1 MEARAI
7 SESRTGPAK
16 RASGTAVPTSN
27 DQMLDV
33 LGQFRIVLRA
43 IKQHYLHVEKSCGVS
58 GAQLWCMERIA
69 ATRGLAP
76 GDLAREL
83 SIHPSTASNLLA
95 RLEELK
101 LVQRRRAEIDHRRV
115 HLYLTAKGQAVL
127 SKAPRPLKGVLQQAL
142 QDLPPASLAGLR
154 KRLAELVDM
163 LQVRDT
169 DAQSRPL
176 SDL

>member
-1 MEARAI
+1 MF
-7 SESRTGPAK
+7 
-16 RASGTAVPTSN
+16 
-27 DQMLDV
+27 DV

-43 IKQHYLHVEKSCGVS
+43 IKQHYRHVERTCGVS

-76 GDLAREL
+76 GDMAREL

-101 LVQRRRAEIDHRRV
+101 LVQRRRGGIDHRRV
-115 HLYLTAKGQAVL
+115 QLYLTAKGQAVL
-127 SKAPRPLKGVLQQAL
+127 TKAPRPLKGVLQQAL
-142 QDLPPASLAGLR
+142 QDLPPGSLAALR
-154 KRLAELVDM
+154 KRLAELIAV
-163 LQVRDT
+163 LALRD
-169 DAQSRPL
+169 DKARVKPL